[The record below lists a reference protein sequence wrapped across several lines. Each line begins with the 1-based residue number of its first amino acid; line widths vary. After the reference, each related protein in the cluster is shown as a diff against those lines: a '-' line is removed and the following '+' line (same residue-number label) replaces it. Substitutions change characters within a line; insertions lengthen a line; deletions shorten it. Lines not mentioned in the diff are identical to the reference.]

1 MPATPYVT
9 PESLVAEFGEREL
22 IELTDRE
29 TPRTNA
35 VVEAVAQRAC
45 DRAIAE
51 IDGSLR
57 ARYPLPLSSV
67 PSRIPFLALDLAR
80 FYLYEIE
87 PPAFVQARF
96 DAARKTL
103 RDLQSGAAVL
113 GIDAD
118 GADVTNT
125 PTDLAEFSPGDKVFD
140 RSSA

>member
-9 PESLVAEFGEREL
+9 PQSLVDEFGEREL
-22 IELTDRE
+22 VDLTDRAK
-29 TPRTNA
+29 PRTNA
-35 VVEAVAQRAC
+35 VDEAVAQRAC

-57 ARYPLPLSSV
+57 ARYTLPLSSV
-67 PSRIPFLALDLAR
+67 PERIPYLALDLAR
-80 FYLYEIE
+80 YYLYEIE
-87 PPAFVQARF
+87 PPTHVQTRF

-125 PTDLAEFSPGDKVFD
+125 PTDLAQFNGGQKVFG
-140 RSSA
+140 RECE